1 MGLISWFKSLRSK
14 KETNSG
20 NIQSIPILRT
30 ETPEKIIET
39 RIKPIKIPT
48 IMDLGQHLGLISRHL
63 SDLKDQSVTKTWFT
77 SEYED
82 TGEQII
88 LRLSKI
94 EKSLSIVHNSLTQIS
109 KNLSDFTKG
118 TAHVKLSKGLPHR
131 PSKTSD
137 QILELL
143 KNRKKMRYKELFSE
157 LSVSD
162 PTLSKHLKNLCNTD
176 EIKRKRTGRAV
187 YYELSD

>member
-1 MGLISWFKSLRSK
+1 MGLISWFKSLRSN
-14 KETNSG
+14 KENNSD

-48 IMDLGQHLGLISRHL
+48 IMDLGQHLALISQHL
-63 SDLKDQSVTKTWFT
+63 SDLKDQAVTKTWFT

-94 EKSLSIVHNSLTQIS
+94 EESLSIVHNYLTQIS
-109 KNLSDFTKG
+109 KNLSDFTKE
-118 TAHVKLSKGLPHR
+118 TTPIKLSKGLPR
-131 PSKTSD
+131 PTKTSD

-143 KNRKKMRYKELFSE
+143 KDRKKMRYKELFSE

-162 PTLSKHLKNLCNTD
+162 PTLSKHLKNLCNID
-176 EIKRKRTGRAV
+176 EIKRKRIGRAV